1 MQEISIRNLHLRGKL
16 ELPGIAWKQGGP
28 DRSRFAEENFFQAER
43 QKRKFATFWPE
54 GGKEFFFFL
63 AQGRKRNF
71 LSDRKAERKMCY
83 FLAVPDRQK
92 GKNFKGKR
100 KLRPAGNFLS
110 QEPYIRYETEA

>member
-54 GGKEFFFFL
+54 GGKEFFFSGPRAEKKLSFGPE
-63 AQGRKRNF
+63 GRKENLL
-71 LSDRKAERKMCY
+71 LSGRA
-83 FLAVPDRQK
+83 
-92 GKNFKGKR
+92 
-100 KLRPAGNFLS
+100 
-110 QEPYIRYETEA
+110 

>member
-54 GGKEFFFFL
+54 GGKGICFFSPKGGKETFFRT
-63 AQGRKRNF
+63 G
-71 LSDRKAERKMCY
+71 
-83 FLAVPDRQK
+83 RQK
-92 GKNFKGKR
+92 GKFVTFWPCLIGRKGKI
-100 KLRPAGNFLS
+100 LRAKESCALQKISP
-110 QEPYIRYETEA
+110 

>member
-54 GGKEFFFFL
+54 GGKEFFFLWPKGGKETFFRT
-63 AQGRKRNF
+63 G
-71 LSDRKAERKMCY
+71 
-83 FLAVPDRQK
+83 RQK
-92 GKNFKGKR
+92 GKCVTFWPCLIGRKGKLLMA
-100 KLRPAGNFLS
+100 KDSCALQKIS
-110 QEPYIRYETEA
+110 S

>member
-54 GGKEFFFFL
+54 GGKESFFSGPRAEKKLSFGPE
-63 AQGRKRNF
+63 GRKEGVTFWPCLIGR
-71 LSDRKAERKMCY
+71 
-83 FLAVPDRQK
+83 K
-92 GKNFKGKR
+92 GKL
-100 KLRPAGNFLS
+100 LRAKESCALQKVS
-110 QEPYIRYETEA
+110 S

>member
-54 GGKEFFFFL
+54 GGKEFFFFFWPK
-63 AQGRKRNF
+63 GGKETFFRTG
-71 LSDRKAERKMCY
+71 
-83 FLAVPDRQK
+83 RQK
-92 GKNFKGKR
+92 GKFVTFWPCLIGRKGKL
-100 KLRPAGNFLS
+100 LRAKESCALQKIS
-110 QEPYIRYETEA
+110 S